1 MEVLFSVNGMN
12 MNDEKIVL
20 ISLAGVLEALKREQI
35 SIDEAEKFLFSPH
48 MITRLQKNNCD
59 KRILDILE
67 RGCEL
72 EDIASLMPDR
82 LMKTI
87 DDLEGM
93 VFELMK
99 IYPRFN
105 KTFWIDGQ

>member
-20 ISLAGVLEALKREQI
+20 ISLVGILETLKGKKI

-48 MITRLQKNNCD
+48 TITRLRKKNCD

-87 DDLEGM
+87 DDLERM

-99 IYPRFN
+99 EYPRFN
-105 KTFWIDGQ
+105 KTFWIDG